1 MTYLNTPH
9 RHPDTV
15 KAVSASLAT
24 GPNAG
29 NTPEKDLPEKR
40 VRVLFVLTKL
50 NKNGAVLSVLSTM
63 RHLEKAHFEPVL
75 FLAEHPKESQYWQP
89 LLEGVQVVY
98 GLAPHRTWPHRSPL
112 WLRQLFSAA
121 RRADILVGAQ
131 EASSTYFALLAAKL
145 TGKPVL
151 GLVQNSLPDHLEQMP
166 NVHRILVKRLYPLL
180 TGAVAVSE
188 GVRASVER
196 LVPALERRVT
206 TAYNLIE
213 VEAIRAAAARRAELP
228 PQPYIVAVGRLS
240 FQKGFDLLIRAYA
253 ALRQKG
259 CEHTLVI
266 LGDGKQKAELERLA
280 ARLGVAEHVMMP
292 GFVDNP
298 YPWVKGAAVF
308 VSSSRYEGFC
318 RVIAEALAVGTPVVA
333 TDCPSGP
340 AEVLED
346 GRYGV
351 LVESES
357 SDALVG
363 GIHALLCDPARLQA
377 LSEAGPARA
386 AAFAVGASPHAF
398 EEALLEALS
407 SS

>member
-1 MTYLNTPH
+1 MTYQTSLPQD
-9 RHPDTV
+9 PDTD
-15 KAVSASLAT
+15 KAVPAPSSSS
-24 GPNAG
+24 
-29 NTPEKDLPEKR
+29 EQLPKR
-40 VRVLFVLTKL
+40 KVRVLFVLTKL

-63 RHLEKAHFEPVL
+63 RHLERGRFEPVL
-75 FLAEHPKESQYWQP
+75 FLAERPREVHYWQP
-89 LLEGVQVVY
+89 LLEGIQVVY
-98 GLAPHRTWPHRSPL
+98 GLAPHRTWPHRSL
-112 WLRQLFSAA
+112 SWLRQLFVAA
-121 RRADILVGAQ
+121 RRADVLVGAQ

-166 NVHRILVKRLYPLL
+166 RIHWLLVKRLYPLL

-188 GVRASVER
+188 GVRISVER
-196 LVPALERRVT
+196 LVPALEQRVK

-213 VEAIRAAAARRAELP
+213 VEEIQAAAQRSAALP
-228 PQPYIVAVGRLS
+228 PQPYILAVGRLS

-253 ALRQKG
+253 ALRKKG
-259 CEHTLVI
+259 VEHTLVI
-266 LGDGKQKAELERLA
+266 LGDGVQKANLERLA
-280 ARLGVAEHVMMP
+280 AQLGVEAHVVMP

-298 YPWVKGAAVF
+298 YPWVSGAAVF

-351 LVESES
+351 LVETENPE
-357 SDALVG
+357 ALAS
-363 GIHALLCDPARLQA
+363 GIHALLCDPARMQA
-377 LSEAGPARA
+377 LSDIGPSRVQM
-386 AAFAVGASPHAF
+386 FAVGATPYAF
-398 EEALLEALS
+398 EEAILEALS